1 MNICDP
7 FQSCEARSLV
17 DGHTQWQAWG
27 SEAGVLIA
35 QLFIYLILV
44 FVDFNVIKL
53 QFKIHRVPSLAERVK
68 HGYLA
73 RMAILG

>member
-27 SEAGVLIA
+27 SEAGVLTA

-44 FVDFNVIKL
+44 FVDFNVINYSSKSTVYQVWL
-53 QFKIHRVPSLAERVK
+53 SVLSMGI
-68 HGYLA
+68 
-73 RMAILG
+73 

>member
-17 DGHTQWQAWG
+17 DSHTQWQAWG
-27 SEAGVLIA
+27 SEAGVLTA

-44 FVDFNVIKL
+44 FVDFNVINYSSKSTVYQVWL
-53 QFKIHRVPSLAERVK
+53 SVLSMGI
-68 HGYLA
+68 
-73 RMAILG
+73 